1 MRVYLRLALA
11 ALVIAGLCSCQ
22 SAPQSSDRAGSGA
35 AVSAAGR
42 DSATL
47 AYRLAQKT
55 WCSND
60 EACCLV
66 IQLTDGED
74 RHDSFAA
81 RRAYLGGKEI
91 IPAGWNMPADAP
103 VTKGTLAYMLCRSLD
118 VKGGLFMH
126 LLPSRRYAYREAVH
140 LELMARGSEYEPL
153 TGPEA
158 VGIMGRAARISQQT
172 N

>member
-1 MRVYLRLALA
+1 MRLYLRLVLA
-11 ALVIAGLCSCQ
+11 GMVISGICSCQ
-22 SAPQSSDRAGSGA
+22 SAPQSSDRAVSEP

-47 AYRLAQKT
+47 AYRLAQKN

-66 IQLTDGED
+66 IQLADGED
-74 RHDSFAA
+74 RHETYAA
-81 RRAYLGGKEI
+81 RRAYLESQKI
-91 IPAGWNMPADAP
+91 IPAGWDMPAEAA
-103 VTKGTLAYMLCRSLD
+103 VTKGALAYMLCRALD
-118 VKGGLFMH
+118 IKGGVLMH

-140 LELMARGSEYEPL
+140 AGLMARGSEYEPL

-158 VGIMGRAARISQQT
+158 VGIMGRAARMSQQT